1 MASSTTN
8 TSGHLL
14 GSRGSLPPDGE
25 YVSTRAGTAF
35 CIEQGTE
42 VETRCRRYAGK
53 QAQGYRCDL
62 SARIISLHR
71 AGGSALVFQELPR
84 DRKKIG
90 FPHRHHYYAELT
102 AFPSSPNSFAIP
114 FIASMQNAICS
125 SKSTPNS
132 AAPLVM
138 SLRLTLRAKA
148 LSFIDRKSTRLN
160 SSHSQIS

>member
-8 TSGHLL
+8 TSSHLL

-25 YVSTRAGTAF
+25 YVSTRAGR
-35 CIEQGTE
+35 IEQGTE

-90 FPHRHHYYAELT
+90 FPHRHHYAELT

-132 AAPLVM
+132 TAPLVM
-138 SLRLTLRAKA
+138 SLRLTLRAMA
-148 LSFIDRKSTRLN
+148 LSFIFFRTDLAST
-160 SSHSQIS
+160 SACV